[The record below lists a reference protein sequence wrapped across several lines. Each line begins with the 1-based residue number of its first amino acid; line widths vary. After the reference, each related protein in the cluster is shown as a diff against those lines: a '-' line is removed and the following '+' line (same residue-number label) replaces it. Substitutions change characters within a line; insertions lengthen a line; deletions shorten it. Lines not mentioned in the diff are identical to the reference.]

1 MKIEDDLK
9 MHSHYIEDLFRAK
22 TETSEV
28 IEAIKERMIDMKEK
42 IGIHSYAH
50 SVQDETM
57 AKVLENQKDF
67 KEILDKLNCKTYE
80 KFYLYEIFKDIL
92 SSPKNWFL
100 TVGFIIVIELTI
112 GFSGV
117 LKHFLRLG

>member
-80 KFYLYEIFKDIL
+80 KFYE
-92 SSPKNWFL
+92 
-100 TVGFIIVIELTI
+100 
-112 GFSGV
+112 
-117 LKHFLRLG
+117 